1 MDLIDSLIMWL
12 VGALLGSMLFFAVT
26 VAPTVFSALS
36 ANQAGRFLR
45 AFFPHYYLWGLGIAL
60 IAAALAMDQNA
71 EVSVALL
78 LVAMLFVFARQVL
91 MPQIN
96 HARDE
101 ELMGLP
107 GASRRFKRLHLG
119 SVLVNA
125 FQILLLM
132 AAAAMLYWRA

>member
-1 MDLIDSLIMWL
+1 MDFFTTLVIWL
-12 VGALLGSMLFFAVT
+12 VGALLGSMLFFALT
-26 VAPTVFSALS
+26 VAPTVFSVLS

-60 IAAALAMDQNA
+60 IAAALAMDKNA
-71 EVSVALL
+71 EVSVVLL
-78 LVAMLFVFARQVL
+78 LVALLFVFARQLL

-107 GASRRFKRLHLG
+107 GASRRFKLLHLG
-119 SVLVNA
+119 SVLVNG
-125 FQILLLM
+125 FQILVLM
-132 AAAAMLYWRA
+132 AAVAMLYWRA